1 MYSRESQAA
10 PPRLELTFFL
20 LRDWPSNNNRKSR
33 GDLLTFE
40 IVRSLLKEES
50 VKVSIDGEI
59 SRKTI
64 YETREKGRFDFE
76 AIESAFEL
84 DESIGPI

>member
-1 MYSRESQAA
+1 M
-10 PPRLELTFFL
+10 
-20 LRDWPSNNNRKSR
+20 
-33 GDLLTFE
+33 TFE